1 MNSLARARTEGSR
14 RLVRLAVEGA
24 AQAARRPARRQ
35 TPTPALPV
43 VFALLVGGYAWLRW
57 ASARREQ
64 ELEEVVAARTAALY
78 TAQHQTAEIRERRHR
93 VAEGMRDVMAAL
105 NSSQPLDAVLAM
117 VAFECR
123 NLLGAQAVTIGALD
137 AAEGMWSVQ
146 ASAGVA
152 SVTGDARSAALFN
165 LMGNA
170 IALSEPMIWPGA
182 DSPPGRGT
190 DAPGGPIPRPG
201 AVIAPIVVDVAAFR
215 GCLVIDYADRA
226 LISQAEIELATLYA
240 AQAALAIENAQ
251 LRATAQQMA
260 TVEERS
266 RVARE
271 LHDSVTQSLYAIVLH
286 ADTALLALGAGKVD
300 KSEDQLHQL
309 KSIARTAMS
318 EVRLLIY
325 ELRPASVEEL
335 GLAEALHQRLQSV
348 EMRSGLT
355 VDFRCTLE
363 QEVPAAV
370 QDVLFRTILEGLNN
384 ILKHARATRVDLH
397 ISAQDGVCRAVLRD
411 DGVGFDV
418 ATASRYGGYGLKTM
432 AERLEAV
439 GGAMAIHSQPGAGS
453 TLEIE
458 APL

>member
-1 MNSLARARTEGSR
+1 MS
-14 RLVRLAVEGA
+14 
-24 AQAARRPARRQ
+24 
-35 TPTPALPV
+35 ALPV
-43 VFALLVGGYAWLRW
+43 VLALLAGGYAWRRC
-57 ASARREQ
+57 ASIRREQ
-64 ELEEVVAARTAALY
+64 KLERIVAARTAALN
-78 TAQHQTAEIRERRHR
+78 TAQQRTEGIRERRHR

-117 VAFECR
+117 VVFECR
-123 NLLGAQAVTIGALD
+123 NLLEAQAVTIGALD
-137 AAEGMWSVQ
+137 AAEGTWRVQ
-146 ASAGVA
+146 ASVGPSSAN
-152 SVTGDARSAALFN
+152 GDSGSAALFDI
-165 LMGNA
+165 MESA
-170 IALSEPMIWPGA
+170 IARREPIVWRGA
-182 DSPPGRGT
+182 AGPVDQDATAPAGSPPH
-190 DAPGGPIPRPG
+190 PGV
-201 AVIAPIVVDVAAFR
+201 VIAPIVVDVAAFR
-215 GCLVIDYADRA
+215 GCLVIDYADQA

-240 AQAALAIENAQ
+240 AQAALAIENDQ

-286 ADTALLALGAGKVD
+286 ADTALLALGAGKID
-300 KSEDQLHQL
+300 KSEDQMHQL

-355 VDFRCTLE
+355 VDFHCALE
-363 QEVPAAV
+363 QEMPPAV

-384 ILKHARATRVDLH
+384 ILKHAQASRVVLH
-397 ISAQDGVCRAVLRD
+397 ISARDNTCRVVLSD

-418 ATASRYGGYGLKTM
+418 AMSSRYGGYGLTAM
-432 AERLEAV
+432 AERLGTV
-439 GGAMAIHSQPGAGS
+439 GGTLVIQSQPGAGS